1 MNIKITQE
9 QARLPV
15 TVFHVEDRVNLGNA
29 EELMK
34 AAQQAYDQGTRD
46 LVIDLGEVPS
56 ITSAGL
62 RALLFILK
70 LLQTEAAS
78 GSQTQEVSPPQKS
91 AHLKLANP
99 SDQIRMVLKTAGF
112 ERYLAIYDSTEEAL
126 ASY

>member
-15 TVFHVEDRVNLGNA
+15 TVFHLEDRVNLGNA

-34 AAQQAYDQGTRD
+34 TAQQAYDNGTRD
-46 LVIDLGEVPS
+46 LVIDLSEVPS

-70 LLQTEAAS
+70 LLQTEAVS
-78 GSQTQEVSPPQKS
+78 SSQTQEAGSPQKS